1 MFVKQVM
8 VLSFSAVGF
17 VWIYLA
23 IFGRFIQGPQ
33 SSLSGPVDAFMKP
46 QLSKAFDRSLHF
58 GTCTL
63 MVKGDTERKRER
75 ERARARAN
83 ESALP
88 FLLQWINL
96 AIFLCTLVCLF
107 LDCINLAESS
117 PFLSA
122 FLVCSIL
129 FF

>member
-75 ERARARAN
+75 ERARARERVRA
-83 ESALP
+83 SFFVAVDQSSHFFVHFGMP
-88 FLLQWINL
+88 FFGLHQ
-96 AIFLCTLVCLF
+96 
-107 LDCINLAESS
+107 SS
-117 PFLSA
+117 R
-122 FLVCSIL
+122 I
-129 FF
+129 